1 MKNVKFRLSKQG
13 QVVSMQDMFTTAKTS
28 TWQHKTLVWAKC
40 EPAGSGLDIPNLKHL
55 IVARVSAGDLINKMM
70 YD

>member
-1 MKNVKFRLSKQG
+1 MSNSDYQNKDSCQYAGYFYYSKNLNLAAQNPRLG
-13 QVVSMQDMFTTAKTS
+13 RMQ
-28 TWQHKTLVWAKC
+28 
-40 EPAGSGLDIPNLKHL
+40 PAGSGLDIPDLKHL